1 MISDFPCTYAVNNA
15 LISHLQIDYYTI
27 HKIQPLNIE
36 TKPPQKRK
44 EIKESTL
51 FFRIS
56 LHSFDFPAISIFSSS
71 SLELQLGH
79 PITTDLRQ
87 EFGITVTNNSQALIY
102 YRKLTVFFTIASTEL
117 GRARQTFT
125 LFAETLDKTK
135 EHHTLDNNDHHD

>member
-1 MISDFPCTYAVNNA
+1 MKNFYYRFPSTYAVNNA

-27 HKIQPLNIE
+27 HKIQPSNIE
-36 TKPPQKRK
+36 TKPSQKRK

-56 LHSFDFPAISIFSSS
+56 LRSFDFPAISIFSSS
-71 SLELQLGH
+71 GLELQLGH

-102 YRKLTVFFTIASTEL
+102 YRKLTVFL
-117 GRARQTFT
+117 Q
-125 LFAETLDKTK
+125 
-135 EHHTLDNNDHHD
+135 